1 MKKHLSIRVAGKV
14 QGVYF
19 RASTKEKADELGI
32 VGIVRNER
40 DGSVYIEA
48 EAEEEILKS
57 FVAWC
62 QQGPR
67 AARVDLCDIKESE
80 LKGYTQFSVNRY

>member
-1 MKKHLSIRVAGKV
+1 MRTVSIRVSGRV

-32 VGIVRNER
+32 SGWVKNER

-48 EAEEEILKS
+48 QAAEAALEKFIEWCKRGPSHAKVETFDLREIESKS
-57 FVAWC
+57 FS
-62 QQGPR
+62 GFEIR
-67 AARVDLCDIKESE
+67 R
-80 LKGYTQFSVNRY
+80 GY